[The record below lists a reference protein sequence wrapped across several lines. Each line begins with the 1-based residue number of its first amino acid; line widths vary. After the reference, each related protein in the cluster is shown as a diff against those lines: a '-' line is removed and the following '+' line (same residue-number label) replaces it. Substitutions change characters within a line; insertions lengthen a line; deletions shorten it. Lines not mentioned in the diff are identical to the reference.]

1 MRNNRQHKKIS
12 KQAMDLLISHFGY
25 QRDEFALESEMRG
38 HFRKEWHFWGSPIHR
53 CSEQDG
59 YPAVCLLFMAAE
71 NSFISWTGERL
82 VYYGPPMPG
91 GDVEL
96 IRFVK
101 AKIKAKGAA

>member
-38 HFRKEWHFWGSPIHR
+38 HFRKEWQFWGSP
-53 CSEQDG
+53 CYWYGEQDG
-59 YPAVCLLFMAAE
+59 YPVVRLLFTEAL
-71 NSFISWTGERL
+71 NHFTSWTEGGP

-101 AKIKAKGAA
+101 VKIKAKGAA